1 MLPKEERKAWN
12 EAFWL
17 GFKTHMRACFSSSGK
32 RVNWINYPTQVKN
45 TYLRLVC
52 DGKQVA
58 ICYDIQFKDPAIQ
71 SIFWEQLTE
80 LKVVLEQNMSV
91 QTIWEP
97 QFLNNEGQ
105 TIGRIYWY
113 LEGVN
118 FYNQQDWPTIY
129 AFFKKHLREFDVF
142 YQEFNEI
149 LITLVD

>member
-12 EAFWL
+12 EAFWM
-17 GFKTHMRACFSSSGK
+17 GFKSHMRACLSSSGK

-52 DGKQVA
+52 DGKQIA
-58 ICYDIQFKDPAIQ
+58 ICYDIQFKDPGIQ
-71 SIFWEQLTE
+71 AIFWEQLTE
-80 LKVVLEQNMSV
+80 LKVVLEQNMSIS
-91 QTIWEP
+91 TNWEP

-105 TIGRIYWY
+105 SIGRIYWS

-129 AFFKKHLREFDVF
+129 AFFKKHLHEFDVF

>member
-12 EAFWL
+12 EAFWA
-17 GFKTHMRACFSSSGK
+17 GFKAHMRACLSYSGK
-32 RVNWINYPTQVKN
+32 RVNWLNYPTQVKN

-58 ICYDIQFKDPAIQ
+58 ICYDIQFKDPGIQ
-71 SIFWEQLTE
+71 AIFWEQLTE
-80 LKVVLEQNMSV
+80 LKVVLESNMSI
-91 QTIWEP
+91 TTFWEP
-97 QFLNNEGQ
+97 QYVNNEGQ
-105 TIGRIYWY
+105 TIGRISWY
-113 LEGVN
+113 LEGAN
-118 FYNQQDWPTIY
+118 FYNQQNWPQIY

>member
-12 EAFWL
+12 EAFWM
-17 GFKTHMRACFSSSGK
+17 GFKAHMRACLSSSGK

-52 DGKQVA
+52 DGKQVS
-58 ICYDIQFKDPAIQ
+58 ICYDIQFKDPGIQ
-71 SIFWEQLTE
+71 AIFWEQLTE
-80 LKVVLEQNMSV
+80 LKVVLESNLSIA
-91 QTIWEP
+91 TIWEP
-97 QFLNNEGQ
+97 QFVNNEGQ
-105 TIGRIYWY
+105 TIGRIFWV
-113 LEGVN
+113 LEGAN
-118 FYNQQDWPTIY
+118 FYDQQDWPKIY

>member
-12 EAFWL
+12 EAFWA
-17 GFKTHMRACFSSSGK
+17 GFKAHMRACLSSSGK
-32 RVNWINYPTQVKN
+32 RVNWLNYPTQVKN

-58 ICYDIQFKDPAIQ
+58 ICYDIQFKDPGIQ
-71 SIFWEQLTE
+71 AIFWEQLTE
-80 LKVVLEQNMSV
+80 LKVVLQSNMSIP
-91 QTIWEP
+91 TFWEP
-97 QFLNNEGQ
+97 QYVNNEGQ
-105 TIGRIYWY
+105 TIGRIFWC
-113 LEGVN
+113 LEGAN
-118 FYNQQDWPTIY
+118 LYNQQNWPQIY